1 MAPPQQ
7 IQAPQAVAPTPQP
20 QESVSPLS
28 PVPPQG
34 LPSLNNL
41 YKTQLCKHFMQ
52 TKHCHVGAKCHF
64 AHGENELRKKDDV
77 SISNLFRPRIS

>member
-1 MAPPQQ
+1 MAPQQ
-7 IQAPQAVAPTPQP
+7 PVPATLAVAPTPQP
-20 QESVSPLS
+20 QESGTPFQ

-77 SISNLFRPRIS
+77 SISNISRP